1 MSGIHISNLRFSYA
15 SAGGFR
21 MFIPRLDIAAR
32 ECVAIVGPSGSGK
45 TTLLN
50 LMAGTF
56 VARSGEINVAGQ
68 QLDSMTEAAR
78 RRFRI
83 DRVGQVF
90 QAFELL
96 EYLSVKENILLPRL
110 IDPSA
115 RENPDCRQRIQSLLA
130 SVGLQDK
137 ADKRPAELSHGERQR
152 VAVCRAML
160 NRPQL
165 LLADEPTGNLDQANK
180 QKVVELL
187 IHQARQHDSMLLM
200 VTHDH
205 SMLDAFE
212 RVIDFAELV
221 DVSTDSGQQASVQSD
236 LHNGVQNG

>member
-1 MSGIHISNLRFSYA
+1 MPGIQISNLKFSYA
-15 SAGGFR
+15 SIGGFH
-21 MFIPRLDIAAR
+21 MHIPRLDIAAG

-56 VARSGEINVAGQ
+56 VPRSGEINVAGQ
-68 QLDSMTEAAR
+68 RLDSMTEAAR

-110 IDPSA
+110 IDSSGGKS
-115 RENPDCRQRIQSLLA
+115 PDSQQRTQSLLA

-180 QKVVELL
+180 QKVVDLL
-187 IHQARQHDSMLLM
+187 IRQAREHDSMLLM

-212 RVIDFAELV
+212 RVIDFAALV
-221 DVSTDSGQQASVQSD
+221 E
-236 LHNGVQNG
+236 NR

>member
-1 MSGIHISNLRFSYA
+1 MSGIQISNLKFSYA

-21 MFIPRLDIAAR
+21 MFIPRLDIAAG

-56 VARSGEINVAGQ
+56 VPRSGEINVAGQ
-68 QLDSMTEAAR
+68 RLASMTEASR

-83 DRVGQVF
+83 DQVGQVF

-96 EYLSVKENILLPRL
+96 EYLSVSENILLPRL
-110 IDPSA
+110 IDPDGRKNTDA
-115 RENPDCRQRIQSLLA
+115 QQRVQSLLA

-160 NRPQL
+160 NRPTL

-180 QKVVELL
+180 QNVVELL
-187 IHQARQHDSMLLM
+187 IHQAKEHNSMLLM

-205 SMLDAFE
+205 SMLEAFE
-212 RVIDFAELV
+212 RVIDFSQLV
-221 DVSTDSGQQASVQSD
+221 SLQPQAGEQIA
-236 LHNGVQNG
+236 

>member
-1 MSGIHISNLRFSYA
+1 MSGIQISNLKFSYA

-21 MFIPRLDIAAR
+21 MFIPRLDIAAG

-56 VARSGEINVAGQ
+56 VPRSGKINVTGQ
-68 QLDSMTEAAR
+68 RLDNMSEAAR

-83 DRVGQVF
+83 DQVGQVF

-96 EYLSVKENILLPRL
+96 EYLSVSENILLPRL
-110 IDPSA
+110 I
-115 RENPDCRQRIQSLLA
+115 NPDGRKNSDALQRIQSLLA

-160 NRPQL
+160 NRPTL

-180 QKVVELL
+180 QNVVELL
-187 IHQARQHDSMLLM
+187 IRQAKEHNSMLLM

-205 SMLDAFE
+205 SMLEAFE
-212 RVIDFAELV
+212 RVIDFSQLV
-221 DVSTDSGQQASVQSD
+221 SLQPQAGEQIA
-236 LHNGVQNG
+236 

>member
-1 MSGIHISNLRFSYA
+1 
-15 SAGGFR
+15 
-21 MFIPRLDIAAR
+21 MFIPRLDIAAG

-56 VARSGEINVAGQ
+56 VPRSGEINVAGQ
-68 QLDSMTEAAR
+68 RLASMTEASR

-83 DRVGQVF
+83 DQVGQVF

-96 EYLSVKENILLPRL
+96 EYLSVSENILLPRL
-110 IDPSA
+110 IDPDGRKNTDA
-115 RENPDCRQRIQSLLA
+115 QQRIRSLLA

-152 VAVCRAML
+152 VAVCRAMF
-160 NRPQL
+160 NRPTL

-180 QKVVELL
+180 QNVVELL
-187 IHQARQHDSMLLM
+187 IRQAREHESMLLM

-205 SMLDAFE
+205 SMLEAFE
-212 RVIDFAELV
+212 RVIDFSQLVSLQSQAEE
-221 DVSTDSGQQASVQSD
+221 QIA
-236 LHNGVQNG
+236 

>member
-1 MSGIHISNLRFSYA
+1 MSGIQISNLQFSYA

-21 MFIPRLDIAAR
+21 MHIPWLDIAAG

-56 VARSGEINVAGQ
+56 VPRSGEINVAGQ
-68 QLDSMTEAAR
+68 RLDNMSDAAR

-96 EYLSVKENILLPRL
+96 DYLTVSENILLPRL
-110 IDPSA
+110 IDSES
-115 RENPDCRQRIQSLLA
+115 RKNSGSQQRIQSLLS

-137 ADKRPAELSHGERQR
+137 ADKRPDELSHGERQR

-160 NRPQL
+160 NRPAL

-187 IHQARQHDSMLLM
+187 ISQARTHESMLLM

-221 DVSTDSGQQASVQSD
+221 E
-236 LHNGVQNG
+236 NR

>member
-1 MSGIHISNLRFSYA
+1 MPGIQISDLEFSYA
-15 SAGGFR
+15 AAGGFR
-21 MFIPRLDIAAR
+21 MFIPRLDIATG
-32 ECVAIVGPSGSGK
+32 ECIAIVGPSGSGK

-50 LMAGTF
+50 LMAGTY
-56 VARSGEINVAGQ
+56 VPGSGEIKVAGQ
-68 QLDSMTEAAR
+68 RLHSMTEAAR

-96 EYLSVKENILLPRL
+96 EYLTVEENILLPRL
-110 IDPSA
+110 IDPGGRKNSDA
-115 RENPDCRQRIQSLLA
+115 QQRIQSLLS
-130 SVGLQDK
+130 SVGLQDM

-152 VAVCRAML
+152 VAVCRAMF

-180 QKVVELL
+180 LKVVDLL
-187 IHQARQHDSMLLM
+187 IRQARTHDSMLLM

-221 DVSTDSGQQASVQSD
+221 E
-236 LHNGVQNG
+236 NR

>member
-1 MSGIHISNLRFSYA
+1 MH
-15 SAGGFR
+15 
-21 MFIPRLDIAAR
+21 IPRLNIAPC

-50 LMAGTF
+50 LMAGTL
-56 VARSGEINVAGQ
+56 VPVSGQISVAGQ
-68 QLDSMTEAAR
+68 QLDRMAESAR
-78 RRFRI
+78 RKFRI

-110 IDPSA
+110 IDPSG
-115 RENPDCRQRIQSLLA
+115 REISDSQQRIHSLLA
-130 SVGLQDK
+130 SVGLQGK

-160 NRPQL
+160 NRPEL

-180 QKVVELL
+180 RKVVELL
-187 IHQARQHDSMLLM
+187 IHQAREHDSMLLM

-205 SMLDAFE
+205 GMLDAFE

-221 DVSTDSGQQASVQSD
+221 NIAP
-236 LHNGVQNG
+236 GVGKPVRVESR

>member
-1 MSGIHISNLRFSYA
+1 MSGIQISNLQFSYA

-21 MFIPRLDIAAR
+21 MHIPRLDIAAG

-56 VARSGEINVAGQ
+56 VPRSGEINVAGQ
-68 QLDSMTEAAR
+68 RLDNMSDAAR

-96 EYLSVKENILLPRL
+96 DYLTVSENILLPRL
-110 IDPSA
+110 IDTES
-115 RENPDCRQRIQSLLA
+115 RKNSGSQQRIQSLLS

-137 ADKRPAELSHGERQR
+137 ADKRPDELSHGERQR

-160 NRPQL
+160 NRPAL

-180 QKVVELL
+180 KKVVDLL
-187 IHQARQHDSMLLM
+187 MCQAREHESMLLM

-221 DVSTDSGQQASVQSD
+221 E
-236 LHNGVQNG
+236 NR

>member
-1 MSGIHISNLRFSYA
+1 MSGIQISNLKFSYA

-21 MFIPRLDIAAR
+21 MFIPRLDIAAG

-56 VARSGEINVAGQ
+56 VPKSGKINVAGQ
-68 QLDSMTEAAR
+68 RLDSMTEASR

-83 DRVGQVF
+83 DQVGQVF

-96 EYLSVKENILLPRL
+96 EYLSVSENILLPRL
-110 IDPSA
+110 IDPDGRKNSDA
-115 RENPDCRQRIQSLLA
+115 PQRIQSLLA

-152 VAVCRAML
+152 VAVCRAMF
-160 NRPQL
+160 NSPTL

-180 QKVVELL
+180 QNVVELL
-187 IHQARQHDSMLLM
+187 IRQAKEHNSMLLM

-205 SMLDAFE
+205 SMLEAFE
-212 RVIDFAELV
+212 RVIDFSQLV
-221 DVSTDSGQQASVQSD
+221 SLQPQTGEQIA
-236 LHNGVQNG
+236 

>member
-1 MSGIHISNLRFSYA
+1 MSGIQILNLKFSYA
-15 SAGGFR
+15 PAGGFR
-21 MFIPRLDIAAR
+21 MFIPRLEISAG

-56 VARSGEINVAGQ
+56 VPRSGEIKVAGQ
-68 QLDSMTEAAR
+68 RLDSMSEAAR

-96 EYLSVKENILLPRL
+96 EYLTVAENILLPRL
-110 IDPSA
+110 ID
-115 RENPDCRQRIQSLLA
+115 RNGRKKPDSQQRIQSLLA
-130 SVGLQDK
+130 SVDLQDK
-137 ADKRPAELSHGERQR
+137 VDKRPDELSHGERQR

-180 QKVVELL
+180 QKVVDLL
-187 IHQARQHDSMLLM
+187 MHQAREHDSMLLM

-212 RVIDFAELV
+212 RVIDFADLV
-221 DVSTDSGQQASVQSD
+221 E
-236 LHNGVQNG
+236 NR

>member
-1 MSGIHISNLRFSYA
+1 MH
-15 SAGGFR
+15 
-21 MFIPRLDIAAR
+21 IPRLEISAG

-56 VARSGEINVAGQ
+56 VPHSGQISVAGER
-68 QLDSMTEAAR
+68 LDSMTEAAR

-96 EYLSVKENILLPRL
+96 EYLTVEENILLPRL
-110 IDPSA
+110 IDPGGRKNSDA
-115 RENPDCRQRIQSLLA
+115 QQRIQSLLS
-130 SVGLQDK
+130 SVGLQDM

-152 VAVCRAML
+152 VAVCRAMF

-180 QKVVELL
+180 LKVVDLL
-187 IHQARQHDSMLLM
+187 IRQARTHDSMLLM

-221 DVSTDSGQQASVQSD
+221 E
-236 LHNGVQNG
+236 NR

>member
-1 MSGIHISNLRFSYA
+1 MPVSGIQISNLRFSYA

-21 MFIPRLDIAAR
+21 MHIPQLEIAKG

-50 LMAGTF
+50 LVAGTF
-56 VARSGEINVAGQ
+56 VPMSGEINIAGR
-68 QLDSMTEAAR
+68 QLHKMTETAR

-83 DRVGQVF
+83 DQVGQVF

-96 EYLSVKENILLPRL
+96 DYLTVAENILLPRL
-110 IDPSA
+110 IDPDRNKTS
-115 RENPDCRQRIQSLLA
+115 DTQQRVESLLA
-130 SVGLQDK
+130 SVGLQHK
-137 ADKRPAELSHGERQR
+137 ADKRPTELSHGECQR

-160 NRPQL
+160 NRPKL

-187 IHQARQHDSMLLM
+187 ISQARQHESMLLM

-205 SMLDAFE
+205 SMLDVFE

-221 DVSTDSGQQASVQSD
+221 E
-236 LHNGVQNG
+236 NR

>member
-1 MSGIHISNLRFSYA
+1 MPGIQISNLKFSYA

-21 MFIPRLDIAAR
+21 MFIPRLDIAAG

-56 VARSGEINVAGQ
+56 VPRSGEINVAGQ
-68 QLDSMTEAAR
+68 RLNKMTEGAR

-83 DRVGQVF
+83 DQVGQVF

-96 EYLSVKENILLPRL
+96 EYLSVSENILLPRL
-110 IDPSA
+110 IDPDGKKNSDA
-115 RENPDCRQRIQSLLA
+115 QQRIQSLLA

-137 ADKRPAELSHGERQR
+137 ADKTPGELSHGERQR
-152 VAVCRAML
+152 VAVCRAMF
-160 NRPQL
+160 NRPAL

-180 QKVVELL
+180 QNVVELL
-187 IHQARQHDSMLLM
+187 IRQAKEHDSMLLM

-205 SMLDAFE
+205 SMLEAFE
-212 RVIDFAELV
+212 RVIDFQQLV
-221 DVSTDSGQQASVQSD
+221 SLPSQTGPQVA
-236 LHNGVQNG
+236 

>member
-1 MSGIHISNLRFSYA
+1 MSGIQISNLEFSYA
-15 SAGGFR
+15 STSGFR
-21 MFIPRLDIAAR
+21 MSVPKLEIEAS

-50 LMAGTF
+50 LLAGTLIPQ
-56 VARSGEINVAGQ
+56 SGEIKVAGI
-68 QLDSMTEAAR
+68 QLDSISESVR

-96 EYLSVKENILLPRL
+96 EYLSVEENILLPRL
-110 IDPSA
+110 IDSTFNNDA
-115 RENPDCRQRIQSLLA
+115 ASRRRIESLLA

-137 ADKRPAELSHGERQR
+137 ANKRPAELSHGERQR

-160 NRPQL
+160 NHPQL

-180 QKVVELL
+180 QKVVDLL
-187 IHQARQHDSMLLM
+187 IEQAREHDSMLLM

-212 RVIDFAELV
+212 RVIDFTQLV
-221 DVSTDSGQQASVQSD
+221 SIHPQSGAQTE
-236 LHNGVQNG
+236 

>member
-1 MSGIHISNLRFSYA
+1 MSGIQISNLQFSYA

-21 MFIPRLDIAAR
+21 MHIPRLDIAAG

-56 VARSGEINVAGQ
+56 VPRSGEINVAGQ
-68 QLDSMTEAAR
+68 RLDNMSDAAR

-96 EYLSVKENILLPRL
+96 DYLTVSENILLPRL
-110 IDPSA
+110 IDSES
-115 RENPDCRQRIQSLLA
+115 RKNSGSQQRIQSLLS

-137 ADKRPAELSHGERQR
+137 ADKRPDELSHGERQR

-160 NRPQL
+160 NRPAL

-187 IHQARQHDSMLLM
+187 ISQARTHESMLLM

-221 DVSTDSGQQASVQSD
+221 EK
-236 LHNGVQNG
+236 

>member
-1 MSGIHISNLRFSYA
+1 
-15 SAGGFR
+15 
-21 MFIPRLDIAAR
+21 
-32 ECVAIVGPSGSGK
+32 
-45 TTLLN
+45 
-50 LMAGTF
+50 MAGTF
-56 VARSGEINVAGQ
+56 VPHSGQISVAGER
-68 QLDSMTEAAR
+68 LDSMTEAAR

-96 EYLSVKENILLPRL
+96 EYLTVEENILLPRL
-110 IDPSA
+110 IDPGGRKNSDA
-115 RENPDCRQRIQSLLA
+115 QQRIQSLLS
-130 SVGLQDK
+130 SVGLQDM

-152 VAVCRAML
+152 VAVCRAMF

-180 QKVVELL
+180 LKVVDLL
-187 IHQARQHDSMLLM
+187 IRQARTHDSMLLM

-221 DVSTDSGQQASVQSD
+221 E
-236 LHNGVQNG
+236 NR

>member
-1 MSGIHISNLRFSYA
+1 MSGPGIQISDLKFSYA
-15 SAGGFR
+15 SADGFR
-21 MFIPRLDIAAR
+21 MHIKRLDITPG

-50 LMAGTF
+50 LLAGTL
-56 VARSGEINVAGQ
+56 VTGSGKISVAGH
-68 QLDSMTEAAR
+68 QLESMAESTR
-78 RRFRI
+78 RKFRI

-110 IDPSA
+110 IDPSGSLNSDSLH
-115 RENPDCRQRIQSLLA
+115 RVHSLLS
-130 SVGLQDK
+130 SVGLRDK
-137 ADKRPAELSHGERQR
+137 ADKKPVELSHGERQR

-160 NRPQL
+160 NRPRL

-180 QKVVELL
+180 QKVVDLL
-187 IHQARQHDSMLLM
+187 IRQAREHDSMLLM

-205 SMLDAFE
+205 SMLGAFE

-221 DVSTDSGQQASVQSD
+221 NIDASAGESTGED
-236 LHNGVQNG
+236 NK

>member
-1 MSGIHISNLRFSYA
+1 MPGIQISNLKFSYA

-21 MFIPRLDIAAR
+21 MFIPRLDIAAG

-56 VARSGEINVAGQ
+56 VPRSGEISVVGER
-68 QLDSMTEAAR
+68 LDSMSEAAR

-90 QAFELL
+90 QSFELL
-96 EYLSVKENILLPRL
+96 EYLTVEENILLPRL
-110 IDPSA
+110 IDPNGNKNS
-115 RENPDCRQRIQSLLA
+115 DTQQRIQSLLA

-137 ADKRPAELSHGERQR
+137 ADKRPDELSHGERQR

-180 QKVVELL
+180 RKVVELL
-187 IHQARQHDSMLLM
+187 ISQARAHDSMLLM

-205 SMLDAFE
+205 GMLDAFE
-212 RVIDFAELV
+212 RVIDFDQLV
-221 DVSTDSGQQASVQSD
+221 E
-236 LHNGVQNG
+236 NR

>member
-1 MSGIHISNLRFSYA
+1 MSGIQISNLKFSYA

-21 MFIPRLDIAAR
+21 MFIPRLDIAAG

-56 VARSGEINVAGQ
+56 VPRSGEIKVTGQ
-68 QLDSMTEAAR
+68 RLDNMSEAAR

-83 DRVGQVF
+83 DQVGQVF

-96 EYLSVKENILLPRL
+96 EYLSVSENILLPRL
-110 IDPSA
+110 I
-115 RENPDCRQRIQSLLA
+115 NPDGRKNSDAPQRIQSLLA

-160 NRPQL
+160 NRPTL

-180 QKVVELL
+180 QNVVELL
-187 IHQARQHDSMLLM
+187 IRQAKEHNSMLLM

-205 SMLDAFE
+205 SMLEAFE
-212 RVIDFAELV
+212 RVIDFSRLVSLQPQAEE
-221 DVSTDSGQQASVQSD
+221 QIA
-236 LHNGVQNG
+236 

>member
-1 MSGIHISNLRFSYA
+1 MPGIQISNLKFSYA

-21 MFIPRLDIAAR
+21 MFIPRLDIATG

-56 VARSGEINVAGQ
+56 VPSSGEISVVGER
-68 QLDSMTEAAR
+68 LDSMTEAAR

-96 EYLSVKENILLPRL
+96 DYLTVKENILLPRL
-110 IDPSA
+110 IDPDNRKNSDA
-115 RENPDCRQRIQSLLA
+115 QQRIQSVLA

-137 ADKRPAELSHGERQR
+137 ADKRPSELSHGERQR

-187 IHQARQHDSMLLM
+187 LRQAREHDSMLLM

-212 RVIDFAELV
+212 RVIDFTELV
-221 DVSTDSGQQASVQSD
+221 E
-236 LHNGVQNG
+236 NR

>member
-1 MSGIHISNLRFSYA
+1 MSGIQISNLKFSYA

-21 MFIPRLDIAAR
+21 MFIPRLDIAAG

-56 VARSGEINVAGQ
+56 VPRSGEISVTGQ
-68 QLDSMTEAAR
+68 RLDNMSEAAR

-83 DRVGQVF
+83 DQVGQVF

-96 EYLSVKENILLPRL
+96 EYLSVSENILLPRL
-110 IDPSA
+110 IDPDGRKNTDA
-115 RENPDCRQRIQSLLA
+115 QQRIQSLLA

-152 VAVCRAML
+152 VAVCRAMF
-160 NRPQL
+160 NRPTL

-180 QKVVELL
+180 QNVVELL
-187 IHQARQHDSMLLM
+187 IRQAKEHDSMLLM

-205 SMLDAFE
+205 SMLEAFE
-212 RVIDFAELV
+212 RVIDFSQLV
-221 DVSTDSGQQASVQSD
+221 SVQPQA
-236 LHNGVQNG
+236 GEQIA

>member
-1 MSGIHISNLRFSYA
+1 MPGIQISNLEFSYA
-15 SAGGFR
+15 SGSGFSL
-21 MFIPRLDIAAR
+21 FIPTLEIAEK

-50 LMAGTF
+50 LLAGTL
-56 VARSGEINVAGQ
+56 VPRAGHINVAGQ
-68 QLDSMTEAAR
+68 QLDGLAEAAR

-96 EYLSVKENILLPRL
+96 DYLSVKENIQLPRL
-110 IDPSA
+110 IDSSTSDKA
-115 RENPDCRQRIQSLLA
+115 GISQRIEKLLA

-137 ADKRPAELSHGERQR
+137 ANRPPAELSHGERQR

-160 NRPQL
+160 NHPQL
-165 LLADEPTGNLDQANK
+165 LLADEPTGNLDQVNK

-187 IHQARQHDSMLLM
+187 IEQAREHGSMLLM
-200 VTHDH
+200 VTHDR

-212 RVIDFAELV
+212 RVIDFTQLV
-221 DVSTDSGQQASVQSD
+221 ETQTVRGEQSG
-236 LHNGVQNG
+236 

>member
-1 MSGIHISNLRFSYA
+1 MPGIQISNLKFSYA

-21 MFIPRLDIAAR
+21 MFIPRLDIAAG

-56 VARSGEINVAGQ
+56 IPRSGEINVAGQ
-68 QLDSMTEAAR
+68 RLDNMTETAR

-83 DRVGQVF
+83 DQVGQVF

-96 EYLSVKENILLPRL
+96 EYLSVSENILLPRL
-110 IDPSA
+110 IDPDGMKNTDA
-115 RENPDCRQRIQSLLA
+115 QQRILLA

-152 VAVCRAML
+152 VAVCRAMF
-160 NRPQL
+160 NRPTL

-180 QKVVELL
+180 QNVVELL
-187 IHQARQHDSMLLM
+187 IRQAKEHDSMLLM

-205 SMLDAFE
+205 SMLEAFE
-212 RVIDFAELV
+212 RVIDFQQLV
-221 DVSTDSGQQASVQSD
+221 SLPPQARSQT
-236 LHNGVQNG
+236 GPQIA

>member
-1 MSGIHISNLRFSYA
+1 MPGIQISNLKFSYA

-21 MFIPRLDIAAR
+21 MHIPRLDIAAG

-50 LMAGTF
+50 LVAGTF
-56 VARSGEINVAGQ
+56 IPRSGEINVAGRR
-68 QLDSMTEAAR
+68 LDSMTEAAR

-83 DRVGQVF
+83 DQVGQVF
-90 QAFELL
+90 QA
-96 EYLSVKENILLPRL
+96 
-110 IDPSA
+110 
-115 RENPDCRQRIQSLLA
+115 PDGRKNSDAQQRIQSLLT

-137 ADKRPAELSHGERQR
+137 ADKRPGELSHGERQR
-152 VAVCRAML
+152 VAVCRAMF

-187 IHQARQHDSMLLM
+187 IRQAREHDSMLLM

-205 SMLDAFE
+205 SMLDTFE
-212 RVIDFAELV
+212 RVIDFVELV
-221 DVSTDSGQQASVQSD
+221 NIDPGAGQPTRVE
-236 LHNGVQNG
+236 NR